1 MFTNF
6 LSKQNYHSS
15 VLQKPKYF
23 EWQMLSQKK
32 KKYMWL
38 YKYYCF
44 VCIWIYRYLGD
55 SVLFQIDFVVRFLY
69 KFKRHKLAK

>member
-23 EWQMLSQKK
+23 EWQMLSQKNICG
-32 KKYMWL
+32 YINIIVL
-38 YKYYCF
+38 YVF
-44 VCIWIYRYLGD
+44 GFTDI
-55 SVLFQIDFVVRFLY
+55 
-69 KFKRHKLAK
+69 